1 MTGMQDVTKLRIGN
15 HQTQDYLNS
24 EETYSI
30 AQIPRKSSSKGTA
43 KKDYVQRDTIIQY
56 FSNLNLVSELQYLEL
71 PEKSYSEI

>member
-43 KKDYVQRDTIIQY
+43 KKGLCIERYYNSIFFKFKLSFRTSI
-56 FSNLNLVSELQYLEL
+56 FRAA
-71 PEKSYSEI
+71 